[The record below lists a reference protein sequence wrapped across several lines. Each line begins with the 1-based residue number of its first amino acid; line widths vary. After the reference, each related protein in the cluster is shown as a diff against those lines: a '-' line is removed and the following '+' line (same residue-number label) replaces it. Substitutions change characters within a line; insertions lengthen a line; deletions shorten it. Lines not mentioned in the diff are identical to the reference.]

1 MNAQLVVKRNQI
13 GIILFL
19 GIFLFTSTL
28 SIAQSSPDEIRIRKV
43 VIDPG
48 HGGKDPGAVGSF
60 SYEKDLTLKLSLKL
74 GGYIKENFPDIEII
88 YTRDTDKFVELY
100 KRAQMANKQNAD
112 LFISIHINAAGS
124 PNAYGAETWVMGLSK
139 SAANLAVAKKEN
151 SVIENEENYESNYDG
166 FDPNSPES
174 NIMFSI
180 FQNANL
186 DQSLNLAGL
195 MQDQFTNRVGRHNR
209 GVKQAGF
216 LVLYK
221 TAMPSILIEAG
232 FISNPTEEKYLNSE
246 EGQTYMSSA
255 MYRAFRD
262 YKKIYESDNM
272 IDYGNNTDILGN
284 DNSTDNLTT
293 NETEDTA
300 TTEQNSNLSDS
311 GLSTDSIPSFPAEE
325 NIKNEVVFRVQI
337 GTSSK
342 ATSNIAEKYPTCTNV
357 WEYQHNHLYKHT
369 TGKTSD
375 YSKILELYKNLK
387 SQYDGCFIV
396 AFENNKRISV
406 REALDILN
414 KK

>member
-19 GIFLFTSTL
+19 GIFLFTSNL
-28 SIAQSSPDEIRIRKV
+28 SIAQSAPDEIRIRKV

-48 HGGKDPGAVGSF
+48 HGGRDPGAVGSF

-195 MQDQFTNRVGRHNR
+195 VQDQFTNRVGRHNR

-232 FISNPTEEKYLNSE
+232 FISNLAEEKYLNSE

-262 YKKIYESDNM
+262 YKKIYESDNT
-272 IDYGNNTDILGN
+272 IDYGNSTDILGN
-284 DNSTDNLTT
+284 DNSTENLTT
-293 NETEDTA
+293 IETKDT
-300 TTEQNSNLSDS
+300 TTVKQDSNLL
-311 GLSTDSIPSFPAEE
+311 GLSTDSIPSFPPEE
-325 NIKNEVVFRVQI
+325 GIKNEIVFRVQI

-342 ATSNIAEKYPTCTNV
+342 ANSNIAKKYPTCTNV
-357 WEYQHNHLYKHT
+357 WEYKHNNLYKHT
-369 TGKTSD
+369 AGKTSD
-375 YSKILELYKNLK
+375 YSKILELYNDLK

-396 AFENNKRISV
+396 AFNKDKRISV